1 MKQIWFTLFEIREI
15 VESPV
20 IFIRLKKNE
29 NHNWNSVHKLLY
41 IKTKK
46 NINLVFLYKVIFLK
60 III

>member
-29 NHNWNSVHKLLY
+29 NHNW
-41 IKTKK
+41 TE
-46 NINLVFLYKVIFLK
+46 IFYVNLK
-60 III
+60 IKILYNDMKKTYYK